1 MDSIDSNSFLDLCL
15 LLFSTVFSR
24 SLCFNSNSISGLPGA
39 KQSIQPLWP
48 SCYLLLSFLSFSPGL
63 ISYFLLSDHS
73 LDFLLIKFS
82 IFPPSKK
89 IGLIH
94 ICTYTL
100 PFSLFSATGVFNRRQ
115 QYFCFGRRWLKR
127 RGYKTFPPA
136 SCWRDAVLFL
146 FPRMKI

>member
-1 MDSIDSNSFLDLCL
+1 MHNRRARVNRLVPGSPEML
-15 LLFSTVFSR
+15 LELKQREREKTVEKRRRQRSRKLFESM
-24 SLCFNSNSISGLPGA
+24 
-39 KQSIQPLWP
+39 P

-100 PFSLFSATGVFNRRQ
+100 PFSLFSAVNCLLPVHTRQ
-115 QYFCFGRRWLKR
+115 HTYLKQR
-127 RGYKTFPPA
+127 N
-136 SCWRDAVLFL
+136 SCYYYYQRYLVVL
-146 FPRMKI
+146 

>member
-15 LLFSTVFSR
+15 LLFSTAFSR
-24 SLCFNSNSISGLPGA
+24 SLCFNSNSISGLPGT

-100 PFSLFSATGVFNRRQ
+100 PFSLFSAVNCLLPVHTRQ
-115 QYFCFGRRWLKR
+115 HTYLKQR
-127 RGYKTFPPA
+127 N
-136 SCWRDAVLFL
+136 SCYYYYQCHLVVS
-146 FPRMKI
+146 